1 MYYAGLDLHQRYFT
15 LCVLTS
21 EGQVVQDHRR
31 LPADLE
37 PLQSILRDLGGPVTV
52 TVEATLQW
60 AWLQDRLT
68 QAGLPVSTRSTRTGR
83 RWSNPAVEGP
93 HGSPSASQL
102 LDSA

>member
-1 MYYAGLDLHQRYFT
+1 MACYHPTEALMYYAGLDLHKRYFT

-60 AWLQDRLT
+60 AWLPDRLT
-68 QAGLPVSTRSTRTGR
+68 QAGFTVQVAHPQQVKLISHARCK
-83 RWSNPAVEGP
+83 
-93 HGSPSASQL
+93 
-102 LDSA
+102 

>member
-21 EGQVVQDHRR
+21 EGQVVVDHHR

-37 PLQSILRDLGGPVTV
+37 PLRSILRELGGPVTV

-60 AWLQDRLT
+60 AWLHERLT
-68 QAGLPVSTRSTRTGR
+68 QAGFRAAAQRKTTRAAR
-83 RWSNPAVEGP
+83 RK
-93 HGSPSASQL
+93 SP
-102 LDSA
+102 